1 MRKVLLTFL
10 FFAGFTAAEAQDNFE
25 IKGVLKNTK
34 PNMLVFLMNGT
45 DGKTIATDTVRDGA
59 FILKGKLTEP
69 DIFQVGF
76 VGYKEG
82 IDLFMENSQVSIAGD
97 FNDLKN
103 AAIIGSSI
111 QYDYQLFKSRFN
123 PIRER
128 LNSLAAQINPEKD
141 AVKRDSLIQLFEL
154 SKGKVMEEA
163 SNFTK
168 EKKNSPVSPFV
179 LFVIRHLLNGP
190 LDLEKRYNELQP
202 AAKKGSFSRMVE
214 KTISDSKVNGI
225 GSAALEFSQKD
236 TLGKLVSLSSFKG
249 KYVLIDFWASWCGP
263 CRAENP
269 NVVAAYDLYK
279 NKGFTILGVS
289 LDENKQSWMNA
300 IKKDKLSWTHVSDLK
315 YWSNAVAKM
324 YKVESVPANFLLDP
338 NGIIIAKDLRGEALL
353 QTLKMLLK

>member
-1 MRKVLLTFL
+1 
-10 FFAGFTAAEAQDNFE
+10 
-25 IKGVLKNTK
+25 
-34 PNMLVFLMNGT
+34 
-45 DGKTIATDTVRDGA
+45 
-59 FILKGKLTEP
+59 
-69 DIFQVGF
+69 
-76 VGYKEG
+76 
-82 IDLFMENSQVSIAGD
+82 
-97 FNDLKN
+97 
-103 AAIIGSSI
+103 
-111 QYDYQLFKSRFN
+111 
-123 PIRER
+123 
-128 LNSLAAQINPEKD
+128 
-141 AVKRDSLIQLFEL
+141 
-154 SKGKVMEEA
+154 
-163 SNFTK
+163 
-168 EKKNSPVSPFV
+168 
-179 LFVIRHLLNGP
+179 
-190 LDLEKRYNELQP
+190 
-202 AAKKGSFSRMVE
+202 MVE